1 MLTRPEPLSLAE
13 RDRRWQLAR
22 DIMQTEDLAA
32 LIVYGDREAAAP
44 AGFAPDCYFT
54 NDRPGSIVVFVGD
67 ESPRIYTFASMMV
80 ADHLQASLRGDLQW
94 IGAEQLFVGKTGRD
108 VGARLAERRLAG
120 TRIGIIGLE
129 PYPLLLRRRHARSHA
144 AGLTEA
150 LPTANWIPVYREF
163 FRRASVKARRN
174 CGWCAM
180 PHTSAKP

>member
-108 VGARLAERRLAG
+108 VGA
-120 TRIGIIGLE
+120 
-129 PYPLLLRRRHARSHA
+129 
-144 AGLTEA
+144 
-150 LPTANWIPVYREF
+150 
-163 FRRASVKARRN
+163 
-174 CGWCAM
+174 GW
-180 PHTSAKP
+180 PSAV